1 MGYRS
6 EVAIKVYGDDEGM
19 AKFKKSYDE
28 AFDALP
34 PEEQEYVLLL
44 MREEEA
50 NGFTDNVFTFYA
62 TYIKWYE
69 DCPQVQFFT
78 GLLDHIEDFGINA
91 EFVRIGE
98 DYDDIET
105 QQYGEN
111 IDYFLGVTRSIDG
124 I

>member
-19 AKFKKSYDE
+19 LEFKKAFDE
-28 AFDALP
+28 AHDKLL
-34 PEEQEYVLLL
+34 PEEQGWVDDL
-44 MREEEA
+44 MREEEV
-50 NGFTDNVFTFYA
+50 NGFEDNVFTFHA
-62 TYIKWYE
+62 QDIKWY
-69 DCPQVQFFT
+69 DNYSHVKFFI

-98 DYDDIET
+98 DYDDIVTE
-105 QQYGEN
+105 QYGDN
-111 IDYFLGVTRSIDG
+111 IDYFLGVSRSIEG